1 MFGVT
6 GLHLNQINL
15 EARENLTRWKNNFNY
30 YFWLS
35 CWMAGHLV
43 GGAIIF
49 GLTGWLGS
57 IFSTW
62 LLPVSILILG
72 IGCGLGA
79 LHQFKVFQL
88 PMPQLNRQ
96 VSRLWLAHVNRNL
109 TAFGYGL
116 QLGSGLATRIKVITT
131 YFVFGCAFLS
141 GSLAEGAIIGVVFG
155 LARAIIPVVLAP
167 FSIYPDK
174 SFSMALKFNS
184 FENTVQKING
194 VALISTGLGLFYF
207 AYFA

>member
-15 EARENLTRWKNNFNY
+15 EAEENLNRWKNNFNHY
-30 YFWLS
+30 LWLS
-35 CWMAGHLV
+35 CWIAGHLA

-49 GLTGWLGS
+49 GITGGLGS
-57 IFSTW
+57 IFSTRIF
-62 LLPVSILILG
+62 PASILILG

-96 VSRLWLAHVNRNL
+96 VSRLWLAHLNRNL

-131 YFVFGCAFLS
+131 YVVFGCAFLS
-141 GSLAEGAIIGVVFG
+141 GSFVEGVIIGAVFG

-174 SFSMALKFNS
+174 SFSIALKFNS
-184 FENTVQKING
+184 FENTVRKFNG
-194 VALISTGLGLFYF
+194 ITLITIGIGLFYF